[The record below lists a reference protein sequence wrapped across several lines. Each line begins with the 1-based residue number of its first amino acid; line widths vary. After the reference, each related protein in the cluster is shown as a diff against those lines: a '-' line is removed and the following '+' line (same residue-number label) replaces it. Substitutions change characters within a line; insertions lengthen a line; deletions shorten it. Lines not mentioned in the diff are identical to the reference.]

1 MRTRISLP
9 CLLAV
14 ALSLMGTARG
24 ANLDESS
31 PAQGNAEAAR
41 LYERAND
48 YVSSMK
54 EGSYSYAYLQFYWK
68 RAQSNIDR
76 ILRVYPDSPTAKAL
90 SRGELKLG
98 PYPLGYFKERVLY
111 NLEVKQLGAFEDVN
125 CAIFLFSL
133 DAKRSDPIREGAMA
147 SIVEVLARRQRWAEA
162 LRFPVS
168 DARRFVLL
176 SSIFRVAAFDDHP
189 EIMKK
194 LLADASASEIEA
206 AGFYPL
212 QAEALA
218 LRAAPRENLYAFVA
232 LHPEDA
238 VRAAA
243 LKGVIER
250 EILIARDVQ
259 LHVPFGDSIAT
270 AHFRVMNPSLRDN
283 VRAVASRLYAG
294 RESDAAPLLSV
305 YDASLGKVPD
315 RDAGADAHL
324 SYQRFLANA
333 GRFDAV
339 ASYASDSDLPS
350 AVRDACQL
358 NAIELLAEEGK
369 TEASENLRRTFAT
382 RGKADADRAGLAQF
396 RGRISSL
403 DVPFVAHAGS
413 FAELPIW
420 DPCVM
425 ATAVMEWSLT
435 PNRSQRG
442 ATPWDGVVLR
452 YAGGFDNLPLPKS
465 STLID
470 AASTMKPY

>member
-168 DARRFVLL
+168 DSRRFVLL

-270 AHFRVMNPSLRDN
+270 AQFRVMNPSLRDN

-294 RESDAAPLLSV
+294 RESAAAPLLSV
-305 YDASLGKVPD
+305 YDASLGKVPA
-315 RDAGADAHL
+315 RDAGA
-324 SYQRFLANA
+324 
-333 GRFDAV
+333 
-339 ASYASDSDLPS
+339 YASDSDLPS

-358 NAIELLAEEGK
+358 NAIEVLAEEGK
-369 TEASENLRRTFAT
+369 TEASENLRRMFAT

-403 DVPFVAHAGS
+403 DVPFVAYAGS